1 MKDNIYK
8 FHQQNLKVV
17 IAAIMFQSEWKTLYS
32 MPLQR
37 ICMSL
42 LHITNLQW
50 DFATMLVWHTILF
63 HAKGKTM
70 CVTWK
75 V

>member
-42 LHITNLQW
+42 LHITNLQ
-50 DFATMLVWHTILF
+50 
-63 HAKGKTM
+63 
-70 CVTWK
+70 
-75 V
+75 